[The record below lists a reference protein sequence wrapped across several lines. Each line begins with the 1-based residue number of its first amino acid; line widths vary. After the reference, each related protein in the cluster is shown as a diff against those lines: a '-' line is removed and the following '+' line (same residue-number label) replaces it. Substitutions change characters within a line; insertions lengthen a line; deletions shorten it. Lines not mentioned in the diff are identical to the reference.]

1 MIEQKQDM
9 VSIVGRAVFIV
20 FLTFLM
26 AAISSN
32 HENSGD
38 QYVKQ
43 VTVYHPV
50 SIKANTDALV
60 QGQLPLFQK
69 YWISVI
75 DKLSLRFPDHNFK
88 LFADNQKTIQTI
100 ISLQKYEQLIKS
112 LNISRFYHYLFP
124 SSADEL
130 PVLS

>member
-20 FLTFLM
+20 FLTFFM

-32 HENSGD
+32 HENSESK
-38 QYVKQ
+38 YVKQ
-43 VTVYHPV
+43 GLVCYSV
-50 SIKANTDALV
+50 SVKANADILV
-60 QGQLPLFQK
+60 PPQLPVFQK
-69 YWISVI
+69 NLISVI
-75 DKLSLRFPDHNFK
+75 DQLSLRFTDNNFK
-88 LFADNQKTIQTI
+88 LNADNQKTIQTI
-100 ISLQKYEQLIKS
+100 ISLQKYEQLIKP